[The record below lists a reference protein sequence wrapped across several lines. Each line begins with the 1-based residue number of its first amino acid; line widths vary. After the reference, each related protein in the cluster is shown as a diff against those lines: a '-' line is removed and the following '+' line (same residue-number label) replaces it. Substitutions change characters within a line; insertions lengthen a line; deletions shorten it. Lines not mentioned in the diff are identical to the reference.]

1 MEFSFTT
8 DYTIKALTVM
18 VKAVRKTAGKK
29 RSRRTHFFGI
39 LVVLLALLLSLSGGF
54 VPDGKTLVTLLA
66 GAAVALTLLFEDR
79 LNGAIAK
86 KRMLPG
92 SERAVASFRPDGY
105 HTETAAASSDFPYGT
120 ITAIAET
127 RDYFVFL
134 LGKNYG
140 QIYDKRS
147 ITGGTAEEFRS
158 FMESAT
164 GKTMQRI

>member
-8 DYTIKALTVM
+8 DYTIKALTAM
-18 VKAVRKTAGKK
+18 VKAGRKTVGKK
-29 RSRRTHFFGI
+29 RSRRTHFFGF
-39 LVVLLALLLSLSGGF
+39 LVMALALMLPLSGGF
-54 VPDGKTLVTLLA
+54 ELDGRTLVTLLA
-66 GAAVALTLLFEDR
+66 GAAVALTLLLEDR

-92 SERAVASFRPDGY
+92 SERAMASFRPDGY

-120 ITAIAET
+120 ITAMAET

-158 FMESAT
+158 FMESTT
-164 GKTMQRI
+164 GKTIQRI